1 MYEKESRKE
10 MEKFSTKKK
19 NKTNKVKKNTC
30 LFTIFLKLAEIKII
44 ESMKIYL

>member
-19 NKTNKVKKNTC
+19 NKTNKVKEKY
-30 LFTIFLKLAEIKII
+30 LVTIFKN
-44 ESMKIYL
+44 

>member
-19 NKTNKVKKNTC
+19 IKPTKIKNTC
-30 LFTIFLKLAEIKII
+30 LFTIFLKLAEIKIR
-44 ESMKIYL
+44 ESMKMYL

>member
-19 NKTNKVKKNTC
+19 NKTNKDKN
-30 LFTIFLKLAEIKII
+30 ILA
-44 ESMKIYL
+44 YLLYF

>member
-19 NKTNKVKKNTC
+19 NKTNKFKKK
-30 LFTIFLKLAEIKII
+30 FL
-44 ESMKIYL
+44 SSFYF